1 MSHIDIVIPC
11 AGRGDD
17 LMRLLTSLHAEC
29 AASIALYVESITV
42 TDDRWTEALRDRLR
56 ASFPSVRYVAGPA
69 RGPAVNRNH
78 GAGFGD
84 AKWILFLDDDC
95 YVDSELLQAYIR
107 RIEAAPR
114 AEVFEGAIHAVGDRP
129 NGNHHAPLNTTGGY
143 LWSCNLLI
151 QRRVFEAVGRF
162 DEEFPFACL
171 EDCDLMDR
179 LKGRR
184 AVIVF
189 ADDAVVLHPWR
200 SISEREV
207 SRAIISHAIYG
218 QKHPDFVA
226 GWNLVHL
233 LRALRGRIRLY
244 RLGRFSSIPWTQYRT
259 VIFDFVAPIAVY
271 AVMRVAPLR
280 RVLWRRYVNKSA
292 AQN

>member
-1 MSHIDIVIPC
+1 MSRIDIVIPC

-17 LMRLLTSLHAEC
+17 LMRLLSSLYANC
-29 AASIALYVESITV
+29 AASLALHVESITV
-42 TDDRWTEALRDRLR
+42 TDDRHTEALGERVR
-56 ASFPSVRYVAGPA
+56 ATFPSVRYVAGPV
-69 RGPAVNRNH
+69 RGPAANRNH
-78 GAGFGD
+78 GAGRGD
-84 AKWILFLDDDC
+84 ADWILFLDDDC
-95 YVDSELLQAYIR
+95 YLTNDLLQAYVR
-107 RIEAAPR
+107 RIDFAPA
-114 AEVFEGAIHAVGDRP
+114 AEVFEGAIHAVGERP

-151 QRRVFEAVGRF
+151 RRRLFEAVGRF

-179 LKGRR
+179 LKARR

-189 ADDAVVLHPWR
+189 ADDAVVYHPWR
-200 SISEREV
+200 RISEREV

-218 QKHPDFVA
+218 QKHPEFA
-226 GWNLVHL
+226 AAWNLVHL

-259 VIFDFVAPIAVY
+259 VGFDFVAPIAVY

-280 RVLWRRYVNKSA
+280 RALFNRYRNRTA
-292 AQN
+292 

>member
-1 MSHIDIVIPC
+1 MSRIDIVIPC

-17 LMRLLTSLHAEC
+17 LMRLLSSLHAEC
-29 AASIALYVESITV
+29 AASMAQHVESITV
-42 TDDRWTEALRDRLR
+42 TDDRHSDALRQRVGN
-56 ASFPSVRYVAGPA
+56 AFPSVRYVAGPV

-78 GAGFGD
+78 GAGLGD
-84 AKWILFLDDDC
+84 AEWILFLDDDC
-95 YVDSELLQAYIR
+95 YLAVDLLQAYAR
-107 RIEAAPR
+107 RIDAAPQ
-114 AEVFEGAIHAVGDRP
+114 AEVFEGAIHAVGERP

-151 QRRVFEAVGRF
+151 RRQVFNQVGRF

-179 LKGRR
+179 LKARQT
-184 AVIVF
+184 VIVF
-189 ADDAVVLHPWR
+189 ADDAVVCHPWR

-218 QKHPDFVA
+218 QKHPEFVA
-226 GWNLVHL
+226 SWNVVHL

-244 RLGRFSSIPWTQYRT
+244 RLGRFSSIPWRRYRT
-259 VIFDFVAPIAVY
+259 VGFDVIAPIAVY

-280 RVLWRRYVNKSA
+280 RALFNRYRNRPA
-292 AQN
+292 